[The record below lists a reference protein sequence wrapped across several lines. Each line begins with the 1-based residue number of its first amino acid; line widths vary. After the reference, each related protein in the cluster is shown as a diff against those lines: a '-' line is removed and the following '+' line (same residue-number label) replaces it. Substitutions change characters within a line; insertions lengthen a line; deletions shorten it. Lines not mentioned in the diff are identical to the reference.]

1 MICEACHGSG
11 TTTVRKLP
19 RHLLPPRPCAECGGT
34 GITSCCDAAGSAQP
48 VPAWPYFIV
57 KERRMAVMDMFAPV
71 KGKPAVNHVRPPWPK
86 EGNPREDPSTSSG
99 QAEKAE
105 PKETAAR
112 EPKGG

>member
-1 MICEACHGSG
+1 MICEACRGSG
-11 TTTVRKLP
+11 VMP
-19 RHLLPPRPCAECGGT
+19 ELLARTLGADLWRNIPCPECNGSA
-34 GITSCCDAAGSAQP
+34 ITSCCDAAGSAQP

-86 EGNPREDPSTSSG
+86 EGNPRE
-99 QAEKAE
+99 AEKAE

>member
-1 MICEACHGSG
+1 
-11 TTTVRKLP
+11 
-19 RHLLPPRPCAECGGT
+19 
-34 GITSCCDAAGSAQP
+34 
-48 VPAWPYFIV
+48 
-57 KERRMAVMDMFAPV
+57 MDMFAPV

-86 EGNPREDPSTSSG
+86 EGNPRGAPSTSSG